1 MISFKTYS
9 IVRIV
14 LVLLVTIP
22 ALAIFGLLFRKPG
35 YRHDNTR
42 RWVDYTKIASGIW
55 GFAQTLQIL
64 QQIIFVAYYDD
75 TRGWFE
81 AYPARDASFALGF
94 IGSMLEVWAA
104 IAIFLALFYL
114 AHALTQL
121 RTEGQEDSSAYR
133 KGRKVALGVSG
144 FLFALNLVT
153 LCLALASNFPASWDD
168 HTRAMNLVASCF
180 SIASAGIVIIC
191 AIGSVVY
198 SAKSRKK
205 ALGSPVQ
212 KVRLVLTG
220 GGSLRTNRVFSQAA
234 TILVVCSSLYL
245 VRAAWYIVIFFYGI
259 FEIFAI
265 IDVFVGCWIPFVIL
279 VLLYFLATKEDY
291 SLSKTHYRS
300 RTVADSQAA

>member
-1 MISFKTYS
+1 MIYFKIYS

-35 YRHDNTR
+35 YKHDNTR
-42 RWVDYTKIASGIW
+42 RWVDYTKIASGL
-55 GFAQTLQIL
+55 GGLAQTLQTL
-64 QQIIFVAYYDD
+64 QQIIFVAYFDD
-75 TRGWFE
+75 VRGWFE
-81 AYPARDASFALGF
+81 AYPARDASFALGY
-94 IGSMLEVWAA
+94 IGSMLEAWAT

-121 RTEGQEDSSAYR
+121 RTEGQEDSSTYR

-144 FLFALNLVT
+144 FLFVLNLVT
-153 LCLALASNFPASWDD
+153 LCLALATNFPADWND
-168 HTRAMNLVASCF
+168 HTWTMQLVANCF
-180 SIASAGIVIIC
+180 SIVSAGTMIIC

-212 KVRLVLTG
+212 K
-220 GGSLRTNRVFSQAA
+220 AA
-234 TILVVCSSLYL
+234 AILVVCSSLYL
-245 VRAAWYIVIFFYGI
+245 VRTAWYIVVFLYGFFGV
-259 FEIFAI
+259 FGI
-265 IDVFVGCWIPFVIL
+265 IDVVLGCWIPFAIL

-300 RTVADSQAA
+300 RTVADNQAA

>member
-22 ALAIFGLLFRKPG
+22 ALAIFSLLFRKPG

-55 GFAQTLQIL
+55 GLSRISAQTLQIL

-168 HTRAMNLVASCF
+168 HTRAMYLVASCF
-180 SIASAGIVIIC
+180 TIASAGIVIIC

-212 KVRLVLTG
+212 K
-220 GGSLRTNRVFSQAA
+220 AA

-259 FEIFAI
+259 YEIFAI

-279 VLLYFLATKEDY
+279 VLLYFLATKEVY

-300 RTVADSQAA
+300 STVADSQAA